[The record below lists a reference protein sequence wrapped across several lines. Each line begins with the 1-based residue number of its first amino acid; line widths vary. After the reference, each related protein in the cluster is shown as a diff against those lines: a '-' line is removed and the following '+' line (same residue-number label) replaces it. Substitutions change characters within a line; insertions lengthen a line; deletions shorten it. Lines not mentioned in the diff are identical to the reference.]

1 VVLCISRKPYLLFR
15 ADQAGRHQTISAKEI
30 KNMHIWISLVFVM
43 AGIVF
48 GIDYLLRR
56 KKWKENTKLEKASL
70 IVNMFSVGPY
80 IFLSV
85 LGMLWGIASSSPET
99 AFGQLLYDATL
110 MMGGVYFIIAIA
122 AVILSFVL
130 RAKGKV
136 KASIWIHIIA
146 FLYIVAVLGAN
157 TLVGELL

>member
-1 VVLCISRKPYLLFR
+1 MNPWVLILL
-15 ADQAGRHQTISAKEI
+15 
-30 KNMHIWISLVFVM
+30 VM
-43 AGIVF
+43 AAVVF
-48 GIDYLLRR
+48 GIDYLVRR
-56 KKWKENTKLEKASL
+56 KKWQANSKEEKISL
-70 IVNMFSVGPY
+70 LIHMFSVGIY
-80 IFLSV
+80 AFLSV